1 MGCDYYIV
9 KVLNI
14 YYNDNNNLRVVLERQ
29 NGYFN
34 FDYYH
39 DEDEEDYDDKVNE
52 YIKDILTPKMKPI
65 IIYSNNSFN
74 KLSSE
79 TKYKTLIENEI
90 NKYNKTWC
98 EITKIL
104 KAEERYERN

>member
-14 YYNDNNNLRVVLERQ
+14 YYNDNDYLRVELERER
-29 NGYFN
+29 GYFN
-34 FDYYH
+34 YYY
-39 DEDEEDYDDKVNE
+39 DEDEEDYEDKVNK
-52 YIKDILTPKMKPI
+52 YIKDILTSQMKPI

-79 TKYKTLIENEI
+79 TKYKIIIQNEI
-90 NKYNKTWC
+90 NEYDKKWC

-104 KAEERYERN
+104 KVEERFERT